1 MTKRGLG
8 GLVLEA
14 KEKGR
19 EQCIFSYFFTV
30 DNRLVRFLVWFQG
43 TCISLIILK
52 NGKYTYFW

>member
-1 MTKRGLG
+1 MTKGGLG

-19 EQCIFSYFFTV
+19 EQCTFGYFFPV
-30 DNRLVRFLVWFQG
+30 DNRLVRFLVRFRS
-43 TCISLIILK
+43 THISLIILK